1 MTQFSRIE
9 MAFEIL
15 KAMVAAAPY
24 FSGGNDPDKYRARRA
39 FEQTDAFLEEA
50 KRRGEIS

>member
-1 MTQFSRIE
+1 MTQWTRIE

-15 KAMVAAAPY
+15 KAMVAAGRY
-24 FSGGNDPDKYRARRA
+24 FSSGDDPDKYRARRA

-50 KRRGEIS
+50 KRRGESS